1 MECEMIGSAQP
12 VSDVLKEGVSRNS

>member
-1 MECEMIGSAQP
+1 MECEMIGSAQS